1 VLIHLQ
7 IRDFAIIDVI
17 ELELKQGLTVLT
29 GETGAGKSI
38 LVEALQLLSGARA
51 GAEVVR
57 HGADRADIA
66 ATFSLASAPGE
77 LVRLLE
83 EQSISAGEE
92 LAVRRVVGSDGR
104 SRAYLNGQSV
114 PVQLLRDAG
123 SLLIDIHGQHEF
135 QSLTRSAAQRE
146 LLDAYGR
153 HVSLAEQVGIAHRVW
168 HTLLNR
174 TLELERQARDRDA
187 RIDLAAHQLAELKAL
202 APGEGEYERLTE
214 ERSRLTHRGKLAESA
229 QIALSHLYEG
239 EDVSAHAAASRALAA
254 LRGTSGLDPQVA
266 EFLPLIESAV
276 IQLREAAREVQ
287 HYLER
292 LDLDTAR
299 QDEVERR
306 LAAIEDVAR
315 KHRVVPAALPDRT
328 RELETEIAALRTAES
343 DLASLRRDLAAA
355 LDRYR
360 ELAAQLSARRATAG
374 RALAKEITARMQ
386 GLGMPGGRFQVE
398 VTPLAT
404 SEPAE
409 HGADQVEFRV
419 TANPGQ
425 PLRPLAKVAS
435 GGELSRLSLA
445 VQVASAARAAPCMVF
460 DEVDAGIGGAVAEIV
475 GRELRRLGEAAQVLC
490 VTHLPQVAS
499 QGHHHLRVTK
509 VTDGRMTRTIVSD
522 LAPEERME
530 EIARMLGGVEVTA
543 KAREH
548 AREMLRSAAAGAR
561 EAGATGGADAA
572 GSDAAERAGG
582 SRQTAGLRPASSG
595 KRSPAARSARRG

>member
-1 VLIHLQ
+1 MLTHLQ
-7 IRDFAIIDVI
+7 IRDFAIVDAI
-17 ELELKQGLTVLT
+17 ELELRPGLTVLT

-57 HGADRADIA
+57 HGAERADIA
-66 ATFSLASAPGE
+66 ATFCLAAAPGE
-77 LVRLLE
+77 LIRLLE
-83 EQSISAGEE
+83 EQSIAAGEE
-92 LAVRRVVGSDGR
+92 LAIRRVVASDGR

-114 PVQLLRDAG
+114 AVQLLRDAG
-123 SLLIDIHGQHEF
+123 GLLIDIHGQHEF
-135 QSLTRSAAQRE
+135 QSLTRGAAQRE

-153 HVSLAEQVGIAHRVW
+153 HVPLAEQVGIAHRVW
-168 HTLLNR
+168 LTLLNR
-174 TLELERQARDRDA
+174 TLELERQAHDRDA
-187 RIDLAAHQLAELKAL
+187 RLDLTEHQLAELEAL
-202 APGEGEYERLTE
+202 GLGEGEYERLTE
-214 ERSRLTHRGKLAESA
+214 ERSRLGNRGKLAASA
-229 QIALSHLYEG
+229 QAALAHLYEG
-239 EDVSAHAAASRALAA
+239 EDVTAHAAASRALAA
-254 LRGTSGLDPQVA
+254 LRATSTLDPRIADFV
-266 EFLPLIESAV
+266 PLLESTV
-276 IQLREAAREVQ
+276 IQLREAARELQ

-292 LDLDTAR
+292 LDLDTGR

-306 LAAIEDVAR
+306 LAAIEDLAR
-315 KHRVVPAALPDRT
+315 KHRVPPTALPERVLAL
-328 RELETEIAALRTAES
+328 RSELASLRTAES
-343 DLASLRRDLAAA
+343 DLASLRRDLTGA
-355 LDRYR
+355 LDQYR

-374 RALAKEITARMQ
+374 RALAKEITVRMQ

-398 VTPLAT
+398 VSPLET
-404 SEPAE
+404 SEPAV

-475 GRELRRLGEAAQVLC
+475 GRELRQLGESAQVLC

-499 QGHHHLRVTK
+499 QGHHHLRVSK
-509 VTDGRMTRTIVSD
+509 LTDGRTTRTTVSE
-522 LAPEERME
+522 LSASERME

-548 AREMLRSAAAGAR
+548 AREMLKSAAAACSAP
-561 EAGATGGADAA
+561 EAPGKNPQQA
-572 GSDAAERAGG
+572 GV
-582 SRQTAGLRPASSG
+582 RPASSG
-595 KRSPAARSARRG
+595 KRSPAARTARRE